1 MSHNNR
7 DKTRRQRYNDKMDT
21 CIRLPLS
28 IATINFDFDENL
40 AFAIRSAACYG
51 ALNIFVIGRI
61 PPTGALRAKSGTLVD
76 FVNLKS
82 FANPSEFLQY
92 CRDDGIDIISAE
104 LSDDSHSLFDFNFNF
119 TKRSVIVLGHET
131 TGVPA
136 EILAHSTKIH
146 IPMFG
151 PGFCLNTSQ
160 TGTAMM
166 SEYARQYAKNILG
179 NT

>member
-1 MSHNNR
+1 MSANNR
-7 DKTRRQRYNDKMDT
+7 DKTRRQRYNEKLNSS
-21 CIRLPLS
+21 IKLPLC
-28 IATINFDFDENL
+28 IATINFDFDDNL

-51 ALNIFVIGRI
+51 ALDIFVIGRI
-61 PPTGALRAKSGTLVD
+61 PPVGNLRPKSGTLVD
-76 FVNLKS
+76 FVNLHS

-92 CRDDGIDIISAE
+92 CRENDIGILSAE
-104 LSDDSHSLFDFNFNF
+104 LSDDSYSLFNYNFNFN
-119 TKRSVIVLGHET
+119 KRSVIVLGHET

-160 TGTAMM
+160 TGTAIMN
-166 SEYARQYAKNILG
+166 EYARQYAKSHLDL
-179 NT
+179 